1 VTARPCRAHAA
12 RLAGLAAAVEL
23 RRAELGDRYRGNE
36 PDAPC
41 RDCRAETLSSESDAN
56 EYYMVDDRVWEAA
69 GMEDHD
75 GGGYLCIGCLE
86 TRLGRRLHRADFTG
100 CDLNSLDAGLR
111 RFAWWWRTGRL
122 VDRLLAP
129 SPEDGIQ
136 LTLFDLED
144 T

>member
-1 VTARPCRAHAA
+1 MQR
-12 RLAGLAAAVEL
+12 
-23 RRAELGDRYRGNE
+23 RYRLY
-36 PDAPC
+36 PASAAPPRRPL
-41 RDCRAETLSSESDAN
+41 RDCGTDTLSAKPGVFSEF
-56 EYYMVDDRVWEAA
+56 YMVHDRVWEAA
-69 GMEDHD
+69 GMTLH

-86 TRLGRRLHRADFTG
+86 RRLGRRLHRADFTG

-136 LTLFDLED
+136 LELW
-144 T
+144 